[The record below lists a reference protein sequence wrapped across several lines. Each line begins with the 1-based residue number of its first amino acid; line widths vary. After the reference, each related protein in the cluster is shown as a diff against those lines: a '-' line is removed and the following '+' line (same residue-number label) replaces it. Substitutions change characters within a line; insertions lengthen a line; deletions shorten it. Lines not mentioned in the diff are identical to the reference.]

1 MRDIKQDWNSMAEAY
16 EQFNNA
22 PDSYSFNIEWPCIRE
37 LLPDIRGREVLDV
50 GCGTGIFTFL
60 LEEYGPAALT
70 GLDLSEEMLK
80 IARSKALARGSK
92 AVFVQGDAAGISEYV
107 NNPVDFIFSSTTT
120 HYLKDLPGFFSGI
133 TRTLKSGGSCI
144 LSVIHPV
151 YSAQYP
157 IAHGEAFPAD
167 EEWNVRYLDMRKRS
181 YVQPWIEYNDVYENT
196 LSTSFHHTFGDYVN
210 AMIGAGLKVDRI
222 CEPLPPEKWR
232 ETEPGRYESFLETP
246 TYMILKASKG

>member
-1 MRDIKQDWNSMAEAY
+1 MRDIQQDWNDMAEAY
-16 EQFNNA
+16 EIFNNA
-22 PDSYSFNIEWPCIRE
+22 PDSYSFNIEWPCIKE
-37 LLPDIRGREVLDV
+37 LLPDIRDREVLDI

-60 LEEYGPAALT
+60 LEEYGPSGLT

-80 IARSKALARGSK
+80 IARRKALDRKSMA
-92 AVFVQGDAAGISEYV
+92 AFVQGDAAGLADYIQA
-107 NNPVDFIFSSTTT
+107 PVDFVFSSTTM

-133 TRTLKSGGSCI
+133 EKSLKKGGSCI

-167 EEWNVRYLDMRKRS
+167 EEWNVRYLDMRQRA
-181 YVQPWIEYNDVYENT
+181 YVQPWIEFNDAYEDR
-196 LSTSFHHTFGDYVN
+196 LSRSFHHTFGDYVN
-210 AMIGAGLKVDRI
+210 ALLGAGLKLDRI
-222 CEPLPPEKWR
+222 CEPMPPEKWR

-246 TYMILKASKG
+246 TFMIIKASKE